1 MVNGE
6 DGPAAA
12 TSGRHSHRGKPVARD
27 FARIGACI
35 FRGIEGGRQPP
46 SPARRPPAKTLPRT
60 PRRPRSSILGDP
72 VARRIPEKPPEP
84 AETASEPRL
93 RLPHVQSGPGACS
106 PARHRSEMPS
116 AERTGL
122 RSDCRN
128 RPWGVGDTPGSTGLS
143 PFPRP
148 ELRPLR
154 SHSIRR
160 HPSHYCILQGI
171 HERSDDS

>member
-60 PRRPRSSILGDP
+60 PLGADP
-72 VARRIPEKPPEP
+72 GEYVEKPRT
-84 AETASEPRL
+84 ETASEPRL

-106 PARHRSEMPS
+106 PARHRSEVPS
-116 AERTGL
+116 AERTGV